1 MGRLDGH
8 LDCRLLR
15 RPRAVRVTPVVRSDS
30 RGAPTL
36 RAGMSRSSS
45 PYGVR
50 VGYGVEMLPYLG
62 ERLDGGHLGST
73 ISTQSVPITVVGIH
87 TTASLQ
93 ASDCSLTAM
102 ARDGIRVRW
111 VF

>member
-1 MGRLDGH
+1 
-8 LDCRLLR
+8 
-15 RPRAVRVTPVVRSDS
+15 
-30 RGAPTL
+30 
-36 RAGMSRSSS
+36 MSRSSS

-50 VGYGVEMLPYLG
+50 VGYGVETLPWLR
-62 ERLDGGHLGST
+62 ERPDGVRLGST
-73 ISTQSVPITVVGIH
+73 ISTQTVPITVLGIH

-93 ASDCSLTAM
+93 ASDCSLIAM